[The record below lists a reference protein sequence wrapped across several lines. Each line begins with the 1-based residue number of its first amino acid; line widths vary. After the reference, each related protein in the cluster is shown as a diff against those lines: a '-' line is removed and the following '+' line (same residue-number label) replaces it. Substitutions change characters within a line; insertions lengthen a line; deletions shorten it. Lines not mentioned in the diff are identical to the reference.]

1 MTQTRQWTYTGS
13 TTQYS
18 STPKIV
24 EQYRLSQPS
33 DTAIIAADVLRWQPD
48 SNLPA
53 LELSLDQIF
62 KGFET

>member
-1 MTQTRQWTYTGS
+1 VDLHWIHH
-13 TTQYS
+13 
-18 STPKIV
+18 PVLLNAKIV